1 MARSI
6 EELNQI
12 IKDTEESLKDPSI
25 TDDAELVV
33 LLNEE
38 LSKAKLDLEKL
49 ETEANKAKEDAE
61 QKLKDAKKDGDKN
74 AEKKAK
80 ETLVDATNT
89 VKEIGKVGD
98 KLEKTGDKVDTA
110 EEKAKK
116 HGGHRQGAGRKP
128 SPDKVVKPKGK
139 RGGFRK
145 GAGRKPVKTG
155 AKKTMKVV
163 SVSKKKG
170 RKLMKPSKA
179 VAIQKSKEK
188 SVTAFGQ
195 TVKFKNDAE
204 FCIQLIKAFK
214 KRRLVYKTKRTRT
227 KPVFAI
233 VTSKTA
239 DALNKAVHNLT
250 PKQIKSNPKK
260 VMADLK
266 NAEKK
271 AKEFLE
277 SLKPLMGSDYKH
289 SEIAKEFGE
298 IEQVIKRVFAKYNKQ

>member
-1 MARSI
+1 M
-6 EELNQI
+6 
-12 IKDTEESLKDPSI
+12 KDPSI
-25 TDDAELVV
+25 TSDKELVD
-33 LLNEE
+33 LLNIE
-38 LSKAKLDLEKL
+38 L
-49 ETEANKAKEDAE
+49 NKAKEELAGLEAEVAKNKAIAE
-61 QKLKDAKKDGDKN
+61 QAIQDAKKDGDKKG
-74 AEKKAK
+74 EKKAQEDLKDIKKDEK
-80 ETLVDATNT
+80 ELNT
-89 VKEIGKVGD
+89 ISSKIDSADD
-98 KLEKTGDKVDTA
+98 KI
-110 EEKAKK
+110 KK
-116 HGGHRQGAGRKP
+116 HGGKRPNAGRKRN
-128 SPDKVVKPKGK
+128 PDKVEKPKGK
-139 RGGFRK
+139 RGGKRE
-145 GAGRKPVKTG
+145 GAGRKSK
-155 AKKTMKVV
+155 KKTIKAVTVV
-163 SVSKKKG
+163 KKKG
-170 RKLMKPSKA
+170 RKLMKPVKA
-179 VAIQKSKEK
+179 SLAKKSKEK

-204 FCIQLIKAFK
+204 FCSQLIKAFK
-214 KRRLVYKTKRTRT
+214 KRRSVYKTKRTRT

-298 IEQVIKRVFAKYNKQ
+298 IEQVIKKVFAKYNKQ